1 MSKRFELLVFDWDG
15 TLMDS
20 AAAIVASIQE
30 SCRDL
35 GLPVPERERA
45 SHVIGLG
52 LRDALAY
59 AVPELPPSE
68 YGRLAERYRHHYLA
82 RDPDLE
88 LFPGMRDMLVGLKQK
103 GYLLAVATGKSR
115 VGLDR
120 VLEATQLKPYFDSS
134 RCADETHSKPHPA
147 MLQELMQELLIEA
160 QATLMIGDTAHDL
173 QMAVNAGVPALAV
186 SYGAHPRDSL
196 TALNPLGCVD
206 TPQELLPWL
215 TKNA

>member
-1 MSKRFELLVFDWDG
+1 MPKRFELLVFDWDG

-20 AAAIVASIQE
+20 AGAIVASIQE

-45 SHVIGLG
+45 SHIIGLG
-52 LRDALAY
+52 LKDALAY
-59 AVPELPPSE
+59 AVPELPPSD
-68 YGRLAERYRHHYLA
+68 YGKLAERYRHHYLA
-82 RDPDLE
+82 RDSDLE
-88 LFPGMRDMLVGLKQK
+88 LFPGIREMLAALERQGH
-103 GYLLAVATGKSR
+103 LLAVATGKSR
-115 VGLDR
+115 AGLER
-120 VLEATQLKPYFDSS
+120 VLEATQLKQYFDSS
-134 RCADETHSKPHPA
+134 RCADETRSKPHPA
-147 MLQELMQELLIEA
+147 MLQELMQELLIEPE
-160 QATLMIGDTAHDL
+160 ATLMIGDTAHDL

-186 SYGAHPRDSL
+186 SYGAHPRHSL